1 MKRIISLHRLLL
13 LIFIIGV
20 AVLSASAERREKG
33 GVSVNLTYTTDGA
46 LVTDAWNEREEY
58 VTLIIDGT
66 TKYTIAPS
74 NSLKLSALAHNSVG
88 FESRGSSRNLW
99 RKSSAKSNPVVTE
112 PQSAV
117 AEKTAARPESKE
129 KPSRSNGDERKT
141 AITSADQERNQIEER
156 IAQAAGESLIDFLEM
171 LNRDGFFGADAVSA
185 YTQKVEDY
193 CRELEDANDKPQYI
207 IDNDL
212 RQFLDDSKKELEAK
226 KSELPLIAQSI
237 VSASKISP
245 DRQASTLNLII
256 ETLNSR
262 LKTREEAYVKLDT
275 LVSAVGSDEGSAS
288 HGGGNVLNYVIVG
301 VVVLLLVVLIV
312 VVIKRKK
319 GKKKNVPA
327 PSARP
332 SAAKSASPDE
342 GSIVVRRR
350 TTSILK
356 KQCIDDVIDN
366 PAYLVIDASDFTTD
380 SAVRKIYIKNSCIKD
395 VYNMYAEDLRNT
407 ENPKEDGCM
416 VLGRWVHNEVDHTYD
431 ISLEEVV
438 YPGDDAIFKEYEL
451 NFGGKIK
458 LRVAEK
464 LRKLRRDTNLQYD
477 LVCWIHSH
485 PGLGVFFSNSDGNV
499 QEQLKHAQHPHF
511 LIAFVVDILTSNQE
525 MGIFTYRRDG
535 SLNSKGD
542 ITKMY
547 SLEDL
552 YKWALQSERN
562 SFSPDKYYNL
572 LENAKLKV
580 NSCNGVEV
588 NNSSIIDLT
597 QIVIEPETGIVGW
610 AVGTTVERKGL
621 QEYVVS
627 SIVRGEKPGAGVI
640 GCLVSMTHMS
650 FPTIQR
656 LIARDSANLSFVM
669 VYSSKQMTLTT
680 IPVVRGE
687 LLPDEQFYGD
697 VNIDDLKIWTRRK
710 R

>member
-13 LIFIIGV
+13 LITLLFSLTV
-20 AVLSASAERREKG
+20 TVSAWERR
-33 GVSVNLTYTTDGA
+33 GVKVDYEQEGEGTIRVKN
-46 LVTDAWNEREEY
+46 VWNKSDKRID
-58 VTLIIDGT
+58 LIIDGT
-66 TKYTIAPS
+66 SFTVNPHS
-74 NSLKLSALAHNSVG
+74 SLKPEIIANRFVKCNFSDGSERVWSAP
-88 FESRGSSRNLW
+88 
-99 RKSSAKSNPVVTE
+99 KKK
-112 PQSAV
+112 SAV
-117 AEKTAARPESKE
+117 APEPQTPNVENINVRQEGNEGAARRKDE
-129 KPSRSNGDERKT
+129 KL
-141 AITSADQERNQIEER
+141 ASATPVDQERTQIEER
-156 IAQAAGESLIDFLEM
+156 IAQAAGESSIDFLEM

-212 RQFLDDSKKELEAK
+212 RQFLDDSQKELEAK

-275 LVSAVGSDEGSAS
+275 LVSTVGSEEGSAS

-525 MGIFTYRRDG
+525 MGIFTYRKDG

-572 LENAKLKV
+572 LDNAKLKV

-588 NNSSIIDLT
+588 NNSSIIDLS